1 MRISKI
7 ITITILSFF
16 LFIGGCATSDQ
27 ADATYEQGN
36 YTVDM
41 NNSMKQVYDAT
52 LRAVETG
59 QTYDDTGNPYI
70 ISINKINDK
79 SALIKAQSGGD
90 PSDYLYVAFG
100 KKTNDSSIIRIRYG
114 QNGDEIRSSALI
126 PIIKKNLN
134 NFNVDKVNIEPAL

>member
-1 MRISKI
+1 MNISKMI
-7 ITITILSFF
+7 YIAILSFF
-16 LFIGGCATSDQ
+16 LFLSGCATTDQ
-27 ADATYEQGN
+27 ANATYEQGN
-36 YTVDM
+36 YTVNMDS
-41 NNSMKQVYDAT
+41 SMKQVYDAT

-79 SALIKAQSGGD
+79 SALIKAQSGAD

-114 QNGDEIRSSALI
+114 QDGDEIRSSALI

-134 NFNVDKVNIEPAL
+134 NFNVDKINIEPAL